1 MEKSQQETKKRSKVP
16 HRRRQLPVTYVPKL
30 WEQADLRMASVR
42 TIRSRYKEFV
52 SDSNAVSV
60 MKKSLCDRAA
70 FLSVFIE
77 TLEVIAVETG
87 ELESGPYVQAVNAYL
102 GLLKTLGLDKAT
114 TEITLKEYQSAN

>member
-1 MEKSQQETKKRSKVP
+1 MTCWRILVKPPEGPVRACCGKITKMKKQSKVP
-16 HRRRQLPVTYVPKL
+16 TPRRELPVTYVPKL

-60 MKKSLCDRAA
+60 MKNSLCDRAA

-87 ELESGPYVQAVNAYL
+87 ELESGSYV
-102 GLLKTLGLDKAT
+102 
-114 TEITLKEYQSAN
+114 

>member
-1 MEKSQQETKKRSKVP
+1 
-16 HRRRQLPVTYVPKL
+16 
-30 WEQADLRMASVR
+30 MASVR

-52 SDSNAVSV
+52 SDSNAISV

-102 GLLKTLGLDKAT
+102 RASQDAGIG
-114 TEITLKEYQSAN
+114 

>member
-1 MEKSQQETKKRSKVP
+1 MKKPSKVP
-16 HRRRQLPVTYVPKL
+16 TPRRQVPVTYVPKL

-52 SDSNAVSV
+52 SDSNAISV

-114 TEITLKEYQSAN
+114 TEITLKAYQNAD

>member
-1 MEKSQQETKKRSKVP
+1 MEKSQQETKKRSKVTP
-16 HRRRQLPVTYVPKL
+16 KRQLPVTYVPKL

-42 TIRSRYKEFV
+42 TIRSRYNEFV